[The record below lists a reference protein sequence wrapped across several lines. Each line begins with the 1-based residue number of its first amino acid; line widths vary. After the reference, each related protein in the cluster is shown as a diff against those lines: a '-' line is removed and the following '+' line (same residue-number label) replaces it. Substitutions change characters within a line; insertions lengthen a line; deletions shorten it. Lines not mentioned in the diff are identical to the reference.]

1 MIDLDSLDNDALAEL
16 LVRADLL
23 LRDRF
28 EHERAVREAKQA
40 EAQERGVQPIETEP

>member
-1 MIDLDSLDNDALAEL
+1 VIDLDSLDDDALAEL

-28 EHERAVREAKQA
+28 QNERAIREAKQA
-40 EAQERGVQPIETEP
+40 EAKERGVEPVETEL